1 MSLRASDIL
10 ALSKAGYTSQQIALI
25 SAAADREAQEQ
36 PKPDPQ
42 PAPKSVEPPKPD
54 PQPVEQPKPEQP
66 APKPEPEQD
75 PQPAQQTVKP
85 DAFDGIMAELQ
96 KLNQNIYQSNI
107 RNSNLPDQQSAE
119 DIIAEIIRPTKTNQG
134 G

>member
-1 MSLRASDIL
+1 MNLKASDIL

-25 SAAADREAQEQ
+25 ASAADREAQEQ
-36 PKPDPQ
+36 PKPVPQ
-42 PAPKSVEPPKPD
+42 PAPQTVEQPKPD
-54 PQPVEQPKPEQP
+54 PQPAPQPMEQPKP
-66 APKPEPEQD
+66 D
-75 PQPAQQTVKP
+75 PQPAQQPIKP

-107 RNSNLPDQQSAE
+107 RNSNLPEQQSAD
-119 DIIAEIIRPTKTNQG
+119 DIIAEIIRPTKNNQG